1 MSCWA
6 GSYDFEFCCT
16 APVSHVGE
24 DWQGARKL
32 CFCLLNLPAPHT
44 SLKRLGAHKSLT
56 LDWPFSQR
64 QTHTRVN
71 HCITPCH
78 CLDLRYHFHCF
89 CMRHTRTTYYLGL
102 RYHPHC
108 LCLQH
113 HPHCRYLKVL
123 TYHPH
128 HCFPIFQVVSRRRPA
143 SCPGTWTD
151 KTAPLSTGPLVANSD
166 ARARHFVRTFRGGLM
181 VDVTCNTV
189 HRNVKMILG
198 GLIKTAMGTQQK
210 LHRHQDQENVVSTN
224 AVQKHG
230 AFNMFALPRLTDGLS
245 KWRATE
251 SSPPPPSASGDDS
264 PPARLLASC
273 PLKLQSNA
281 PRCTPVTNFRLA
293 FSAAPTPHTSDGI
306 PLHGNIA
313 AAGGEMIIQF
323 TAQQGTTYQLDTE
336 PGSLQDTRM
345 EMRDTN
351 SFTTIAENDDDGRFT
366 GRSDSYIEWECQT
379 SGECYVMD
387 GDGVQRGD
395 RHFHARDAAG
405 RD

>member
-245 KWRATE
+245 KWQAKNLRRRHRVHQVTT
-251 SSPPPPSASGDDS
+251 PR
-264 PPARLLASC
+264 PPACLPHVHLNSSQTRLGAHQSLTSDLPFPQRRLHTRVTAYHCMAISRLLAV
-273 PLKLQSNA
+273 
-281 PRCTPVTNFRLA
+281 R
-293 FSAAPTPHTSDGI
+293 
-306 PLHGNIA
+306 
-313 AAGGEMIIQF
+313 
-323 TAQQGTTYQLDTE
+323 
-336 PGSLQDTRM
+336 
-345 EMRDTN
+345 
-351 SFTTIAENDDDGRFT
+351 
-366 GRSDSYIEWECQT
+366 
-379 SGECYVMD
+379 
-387 GDGVQRGD
+387 
-395 RHFHARDAAG
+395 
-405 RD
+405 